1 VSFSDQLHDGWM
13 RTKSGKDINVKS
25 KHAARRPKASKYV
38 GIHQIRQQLSPP
50 SGE

>member
-1 VSFSDQLHDGWM
+1 MCSLPVSFSDQLHDGWM

-38 GIHQIRQQLSPP
+38 GIHQIRQQQ
-50 SGE
+50 